1 MDDRRI
7 ARMRYLGRGTVVS
20 VAVRGLWAQGLA
32 PQKHM
37 DPAASRLAPLIDRM
51 VDYERLRPMQR
62 EWDLLAI
69 QRLLGRKDATQPCRP
84 AVQIAGSKGKGTTAA
99 FLEALVA
106 AGGLRAGS
114 YSSPH
119 LVTLCERIRIGGQ
132 LVRVERLEQ
141 VLLSLLTCA
150 GDNPP
155 TFFEA
160 MTVAAVE
167 CFAQDGVDLSIY
179 EVGLGGRF
187 DATTAIEV
195 DASIVTR
202 IELEHTEVLG
212 DTIAAIAVEKAQVI
226 RAGRLGLTATTG
238 EALAIVRAHA
248 EQVSAEL
255 LVLDEHFGVR
265 DVVWSDQGAR
275 GELWLQNGEQHAFFL
290 PDATAFALP
299 ALALAAAALRR
310 LLPSAP
316 LVVDPVPRPELPCR
330 FEVRTDLDGDVLI
343 LDGAH
348 TEESLQA
355 VTAEI
360 RRRYP
365 GARPVVL
372 TAAAAGK
379 RWQAGLS
386 CLLPLADSFI
396 VTELTGTA
404 SEPPAIL
411 NAWLV
416 GQGARSEVAP
426 DAASGLRTLRERPGP
441 RLVVGSFYLAGEVR
455 QLVDAER

>member
-1 MDDRRI
+1 
-7 ARMRYLGRGTVVS
+7 
-20 VAVRGLWAQGLA
+20 
-32 PQKHM
+32 
-37 DPAASRLAPLIDRM
+37 
-51 VDYERLRPMQR
+51 MQR
-62 EWDLLAI
+62 EWDLSTI
-69 QRLLGRKDATQPCRP
+69 QRLLRRKDATQPCRP

-106 AGGLRAGS
+106 AGGLQAGS

-141 VLLSLLTCA
+141 VLSSLLAYA
-150 GDNPP
+150 GDDPP

-167 CFAQDGVDLSIY
+167 CFAQEGVDLSIY
-179 EVGLGGRF
+179 EVGLGGRY
-187 DATTAIEV
+187 DATTAIDV

-202 IELEHTEVLG
+202 IELEHTDVLG
-212 DTIAAIAVEKAQVI
+212 DTIAAIAAEKAQVI
-226 RAGRLGLTATTG
+226 RPGGLGLTATTG
-238 EALAIVRAHA
+238 EALAVVGAHA
-248 EQVSAEL
+248 EQVGAEL
-255 LVLDEHFGVR
+255 QVLGEHFGVR
-265 DVVWSDQGAR
+265 DVVWSDEGAR
-275 GELWLQNGEQHAFFL
+275 GELWLPDGEQHAFFL

-299 ALALAAAALRR
+299 ALALAAVALRR
-310 LLPSAP
+310 LIPSAV

-330 FEVRTDLDGDVLI
+330 FEVRTDPDGEVLI

-348 TEESLQA
+348 TEDSLQA
-355 VTAEI
+355 VADEL

-386 CLLPLADSFI
+386 CLLELADSFV
-396 VTELTGTA
+396 VTELTGTPG
-404 SEPPAIL
+404 EPPANL
-411 NAWLV
+411 NAWLK
-416 GQGARSEVAP
+416 GHGARSEVAP
-426 DAASGLRTLRERPGP
+426 DAVSGLRLLRERLGP